1 MIFDFDDFDIKDR
14 FYSIEEKTEKLKMK
28 IENLTEEEQ
37 IAFMEICAQAYIFHD
52 SALEGMV
59 VSADEISSVFLSDT
73 DPQYIRSRV
82 LQEIR
87 NHRKKIHDIVQ
98 NSIRFRHSNAIY
110 RSAEVKMEYILATHE
125 ELYEGVPKR
134 FPGKTRSTMPLH
146 LSYFHELSKPKQ
158 IKEKLIELCSKTS
171 DPEFRAQH
179 PVNQAVLFHFNF
191 MQIFPF
197 LEGTG
202 KVGRLF
208 MNNFL
213 LQGGYELA
221 IIHSSERQLYYE
233 TLKDGLES
241 LRLLVLD
248 SIESTLDSRI
258 NFLEE
263 NNLSRSIARTMLKK
277 KQNYLSV

>member
-1 MIFDFDDFDIKDR
+1 
-14 FYSIEEKTEKLKMK
+14 
-28 IENLTEEEQ
+28 
-37 IAFMEICAQAYIFHD
+37 
-52 SALEGMV
+52 
-59 VSADEISSVFLSDT
+59 
-73 DPQYIRSRV
+73 
-82 LQEIR
+82 
-87 NHRKKIHDIVQ
+87 
-98 NSIRFRHSNAIY
+98 
-110 RSAEVKMEYILATHE
+110 
-125 ELYEGVPKR
+125 
-134 FPGKTRSTMPLH
+134 
-146 LSYFHELSKPKQ
+146 
-158 IKEKLIELCSKTS
+158 
-171 DPEFRAQH
+171 
-179 PVNQAVLFHFNF
+179 